1 MVVILNFKIIKLE
14 KEKKSEWCVFLNWR
28 RVRSDRMGNV
38 GKPGATLAPEKSEAL
53 EGDENTQ
60 TQGQNA
66 GRPARHSGWSSGEV
80 DV

>member
-1 MVVILNFKIIKLE
+1 
-14 KEKKSEWCVFLNWR
+14 
-28 RVRSDRMGNV
+28 MGNV

-66 GRPARHSGWSSGEV
+66 GRPAGSTQWLVFGRGGCVGRIWGGEALK
-80 DV
+80 